1 MLKNAGSNFKI
12 CTLRTFFSVK
22 ISAEFPV
29 ATIFL
34 DVSLIL
40 PNERQ
45 ELERMFGAHRIST
58 FIDCYQSCIVAVSF
72 TKDLSRVSILSSTSC
87 LNTGIENDLLTMQ
100 DYKPM
105 VLLFSPRGHH
115 FSVAVIPSWGC
126 FCFGTFCFVFGLF
139 PQLLPVVVDCWTATF
154 HGLRHI
160 WALFNFRLS
169 TYHYYVG
176 CRGGCGLH
184 LLTVESPS
192 SASRFFFCTE
202 MSWRR
207 LSNVRLKPAG
217 NTEELQPATAAKAI
231 SNSQSFFF
239 YCFWALLLY
248 CEQKLKWW

>member
-176 CRGGCGLH
+176 CRGGCTSWLWSHRVQHHGF
-184 LLTVESPS
+184 S
-192 SASRFFFCTE
+192 SAQKWVGGVCQTSGWSQLEILRSSNLQQLQKLFLILKVFFFIVSGHCCYIVNK
-202 MSWRR
+202 S
-207 LSNVRLKPAG
+207 
-217 NTEELQPATAAKAI
+217 
-231 SNSQSFFF
+231 
-239 YCFWALLLY
+239 
-248 CEQKLKWW
+248 